1 MAVLKKGLPVLL
13 KKCNK
18 KLNNMK
24 QMLSILLIPVMIAC
38 NESNRANLEGTYVAF
53 HEHEFGATN
62 DTLVV
67 GRSTNGEGIYAI
79 ERCYGLVK
87 KYDGRLFPKEWKTE
101 SRVLVYD
108 SDKRMLTEQKT
119 GKVLLWDNDQQ
130 RLLMGK
136 ILFTKIK

>member
-1 MAVLKKGLPVLL
+1 MAVSKKGLPVLL
-13 KKCNK
+13 KMCNK

-24 QMLSILLIPVMIAC
+24 QMVSILLITMMIAC

-67 GRSTNGEGIYAI
+67 SKPTNGAGIYSI
-79 ERCYGLVK
+79 ERRYGLVK
-87 KYDGRLFPKEWKTE
+87 KYEGRLFPKEWKTE
-101 SRVLVYD
+101 SWVLVYD
-108 SDKRMLTEQKT
+108 SDKKMLTEQKT
-119 GKVLLWDNDQQ
+119 GKVLLWDNQQQ

-136 ILFTKIK
+136 LSFTKLK